1 MKIMLETRVRQ
12 NISAKF
18 FHTEYKVV
26 KNFRLLVVPRSDEAF
41 NT

>member
-1 MKIMLETRVRQ
+1 MLETRVRQ
-12 NISAKF
+12 NIIAKL

-26 KNFRLLVVPRSDEAF
+26 KNFKLLVVPCSDEAF